1 MAALNSCLYECQ
13 VYHRRLAPKKHDFQN
28 RTFFFYLDLD
38 ELPQL
43 IDRFK
48 CFKIGRRAFYEFRE
62 SDHLPTSVGAS
73 LKDRAIQAFQEAFE
87 AHGLQDELQKS
98 IAKIG
103 LLTNMR
109 TLGYVFN
116 PISLYFAF
124 DDAGRC
130 LGSLAQVENTFREM
144 KVFPILNPTD
154 NQIHA
159 FSSELIKYFYV
170 SPYSQLDQRF
180 RFQVSP
186 PGDSIH
192 CQVSSL
198 AGEQTLL
205 DSGFRGEKH
214 PLTDSQLLR
223 LSLRYPLMTWQVIT
237 LIHWH
242 AFILWIKR
250 LPLHLKDAQLF
261 NQRQVLRP
269 RHDLQQFYAQ
279 QEARP

>member
-1 MAALNSCLYECQ
+1 MAALNSCLFECQ
-13 VYHRRLAPKKHDFQN
+13 VYHQRLAPKKHRFQN
-28 RTFFFYLDLD
+28 RCFFFYLDLD

-43 IDRFK
+43 ENRFTW
-48 CFKIGRRAFYEFRE
+48 FKTGRRAFYEFRE
-62 SDHLPTSVGAS
+62 SDHLPTPAGGL
-73 LKDRAIQAFQEAFE
+73 LKDRAIQAFKEQ
-87 AHGLQDELQKS
+87 GLQEP

-124 DDAGRC
+124 DAAGRC

-144 KVFPILNPTD
+144 KVFPILNASSNLSDDPANT
-154 NQIHA
+154 
-159 FSSELIKYFYV
+159 FSSERIKYFYV

-186 PGDSIH
+186 PGERIQ

-198 AGEQTLL
+198 AGEETLL
-205 DSGFRGEKH
+205 DSGFRGEKR
-214 PLTDSQLLR
+214 PLTDSQLVR
-223 LSLRYPLMTWQVIT
+223 LSLRYPLMTWQVIA

-242 AFILWIKR
+242 ALILWIKR
-250 LPLHLKDAQLF
+250 LPLHLKESQLF

-269 RHDLQQFYAQ
+269 RPDLQQFYAQ

>member
-1 MAALNSCLYECQ
+1 MAAINSCLYECQ
-13 VYHRRLAPKKHDFQN
+13 VYHQRLAPKKHGFQN
-28 RTFFFYLDLD
+28 RCFFFYLDLD

-43 IDRFK
+43 ENRFTW
-48 CFKIGRRAFYEFRE
+48 FKAGRRAFYEFRE
-62 SDHLPTSVGAS
+62 SDHLPTPAGGS
-73 LKDRAIQAFQEAFE
+73 LKDRAILAFQEAFQ
-87 AHGLQDELQKS
+87 ASGLPPEP

-124 DDAGRC
+124 DEAGRC

-144 KVFPILNPTD
+144 KVFPILNVPD
-154 NQIHA
+154 DRPDF
-159 FSSELIKYFYV
+159 FSSERIKYFYV

-186 PGDSIH
+186 PGDNIH

-198 AGEQTLL
+198 AGEETLL

-214 PLTDSQLLR
+214 PLTDSRLLR
-223 LSLRYPLMTWQVIT
+223 LSLRYPLMTWQVIA

-250 LPLHLKDAQLF
+250 LPLHLKEAQLS
-261 NQRQVLRP
+261 NQRQVLRA

>member
-13 VYHRRLAPKKHDFQN
+13 VYHRRLAPKPHNFQN

-43 IDRFK
+43 ENRFQW
-48 CFKIGRRAFYEFRE
+48 FKSGRRAFYEFRE
-62 SDHLPTSVGAS
+62 SDHLPTSVGGS
-73 LKDRAIQAFQEAFE
+73 LKERAIQAFQE
-87 AHGLQDELQKS
+87 HGLQDELQKS

-124 DDAGRC
+124 DNAGRC

-144 KVFPILNPTD
+144 KVFPILNAAD
-154 NQIHA
+154 NQIYS
-159 FSSELIKYFYV
+159 FSSERIKYFYV

-186 PGDSIH
+186 PGDNIH

-214 PLTDSQLLR
+214 PLTDGQLLR
-223 LSLRYPLMTWQVIT
+223 LSLRYPLMTWQVIA

-242 AFILWIKR
+242 ALILWLKR
-250 LPLHLKDAQLF
+250 LPLHLKEAQPF